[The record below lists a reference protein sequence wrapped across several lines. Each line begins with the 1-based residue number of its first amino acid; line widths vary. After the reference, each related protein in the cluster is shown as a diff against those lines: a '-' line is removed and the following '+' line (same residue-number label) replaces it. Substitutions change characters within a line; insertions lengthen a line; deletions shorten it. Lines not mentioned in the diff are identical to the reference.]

1 MVSSSPPRLAQL
13 ANSVLQPGFVGTT
26 EVPDWLR
33 RRIAAGLGGVVLF
46 GRNIVDPEQVAGLT
60 AALRAEN
67 PDLIVAIDE
76 EAGDVTRMEAWTG
89 ASRPGNLALGAVDD
103 IDLTERV
110 ARDIGRELHAAGVSL
125 NYAPSADVNSN
136 PLNPV
141 IGVRSFGARTDIVSR
156 HTAAWIR
163 GLQSAGVAACAKHFP
178 GHGDTSVDPHFGL
191 PRVTGGAEEIAR
203 TALPPFIAAM
213 ESGVR
218 AVMTAHLLVPAYD
231 PALPATLSP
240 RILNDLLRGELGF
253 DGMVV
258 TDGIEMGAV
267 TDRYGIDGATVRAV
281 AGGVDAVCVGGER
294 AEESTVDLLTGAL
307 VRAVRDGTLPEDR
320 LTEASTRVRSFA
332 TWSGARSRAATA
344 TGLRSDIGL
353 IAARRAVRVRPRRE
367 EAATA
372 RADSAGSLPT
382 TGFPRPTV
390 ATGATGTAGP
400 SGTGNTASA
409 PGSLVTA
416 STASTGDAA
425 GGTGSTDWAG
435 AAANAGTAGGVPGTP
450 AEPLLPLTVAPHV
463 VELSPVMNPAV
474 DGGTPWGVADP
485 LRALR
490 PDTTSVRLT
499 ELELDGFDDVLD
511 RAALTP
517 ADGRALVVVVRDAAR
532 HRWMTEALARLLRTR
547 PDALVVEMGVPTGV
561 PLGAVHLITHGAT
574 RVSGIAVAE
583 LLTGRSYAPTPRA
596 DLSPLA

>member
-1 MVSSSPPRLAQL
+1 MVPSSHPKLERL
-13 ANSVLQPGFVGTT
+13 ANSVLQPGFEGTT
-26 EVPDWLR
+26 AAPDWLR
-33 RRIAAGLGGVVLF
+33 RRIADGLGAVVLF
-46 GRNIVDPEQVAGLT
+46 SRNIVGPEQVAALT
-60 AALRAEN
+60 ASLRAEN

-110 ARDIGRELHAAGVSL
+110 AHDIGRELHAAGVTL

-141 IGVRSFGARTDIVSR
+141 IGVRSFGARTDVVAR

-163 GLQSAGVAACAKHFP
+163 GLQEAGVAACAKHFP

-191 PRVTGGAEEIAR
+191 PKVSGGAAEIAR

-231 PALPATLSP
+231 ATLPATLSP
-240 RILNDLLRGELGF
+240 RVLNDLLRRDLGF
-253 DGMVV
+253 TGMVV

-281 AGGVDAVCVGGER
+281 AGGVDAVCVGGDS
-294 AEESTVDLLTGAL
+294 AEQSTVELLAGAL
-307 VRAVRDGTLPEDR
+307 VKAVLDGALPEER
-320 LTEASTRVRSFA
+320 LAEAAARVQEFA
-332 TWSGARSRAATA
+332 AWSGARARAVDRAGA
-344 TGLRSDIGL
+344 PSDIGL
-353 IAARRAVRVRPRRE
+353 VAARRAVRVHRRPG
-367 EAATA
+367 AP
-372 RADSAGSLPT
+372 DSECLIPVAGS
-382 TGFPRPTV
+382 
-390 ATGATGTAGP
+390 
-400 SGTGNTASA
+400 
-409 PGSLVTA
+409 
-416 STASTGDAA
+416 
-425 GGTGSTDWAG
+425 
-435 AAANAGTAGGVPGTP
+435 
-450 AEPLLPLTVAPHV
+450 PHV

-474 DGGTPWGVADP
+474 DGGTPWGVAAP

-499 ELELDGFDDVLD
+499 EPELDGTGDVLA
-511 RAALTP
+511 RAALAP
-517 ADGRALVVVVRDAAR
+517 ATGRALVVVVRDAAR
-532 HRWMTEALARLLRTR
+532 HRWMTEALTRLLRSR
-547 PDALVVEMGVPTGV
+547 PDALVVEMGVPAGGA
-561 PLGAVHLITHGAT
+561 LGAVHMVTHGAT

-583 LLTGRSYAPTPRA
+583 LLAGGGGRG
-596 DLSPLA
+596 